1 MAATRIRSS
10 ASTDGNAAAGP
21 VTKVRQAGDTVTQA
35 AGRAKGPLVAAGTT
49 AAALAG
55 GLVLGSQ
62 LGSKRR
68 GVLPL
73 RRRKI
78 LGLPVGRKS
87 GLEQLAEA
95 VGQVANGLGSAT
107 RQVSSTTD
115 DVHQIREQLER
126 TNKQSPIEVLLDGLT
141 HRRGAHKRES

>member
-1 MAATRIRSS
+1 MAATRTRSS

-35 AGRAKGPLVAAGTT
+35 AGRAKGPLVVAGTT

-95 VGQVANGLGSAT
+95 LGQVANGLGSAT
-107 RQVSSTTD
+107 QKVSSTTD

-141 HRRGAHKRES
+141 HRRGAHKQES

>member
-1 MAATRIRSS
+1 MAATRTRSTPS
-10 ASTDGNAAAGP
+10 RDGNAAAGA
-21 VTKVRQAGDTVTQA
+21 VTKAKQAGDAVTQA
-35 AGRAKGPLVAAGTT
+35 AGRAKSPLVAAGTT

-73 RRRKI
+73 RRRRI
-78 LGLPVGRKS
+78 LGVPVGRKS

-95 VGQVANGLGSAT
+95 LGQVAKGLGSAT
-107 RQVSSTTD
+107 QQVSSTTD
-115 DVHQIREQLER
+115 DVHQIREQLDR
-126 TNKQSPIEVLLDGLT
+126 TNRQSPIEVLLDGLT
-141 HRRGAHKRES
+141 HRRGAHKQES